1 MKTAA
6 IGVLMLAASAPP
18 ALAGPR
24 VASLDQCADQYVLA
38 LADSGDIAGVSPRAD
53 DADSWLRAQGARAP
67 RLRPTLE
74 AVTAADP
81 EIVVRYWGGDQ
92 RLMTALERRGVR
104 VIQIGDAT
112 DFDGVRENIRAVSSA
127 LGQPGRGADLIASMD
142 RNLMQSRGAW
152 SGEDALYLTA
162 AGWTTGPG
170 TLVDAMM
177 RAAGLSNA
185 WDGPAFAPV
194 SVERLIL
201 QPPRRYVLGFFDA
214 LRADRRGVGRHPSIR
229 RRTAYRTVVSLP
241 GSMLGCPA
249 WFAADGSRSLA
260 RAARGG

>member
-1 MKTAA
+1 MKPAA
-6 IGVLMLAASAPP
+6 WVGLALAMVAGPV
-18 ALAGPR
+18 LAGPR

-38 LADSGDIAGVSPRAD
+38 LSDGDDIAGVSPRAD
-53 DADSWLRAQGARAP
+53 DADSWLRTQGARAP
-67 RLRPTLE
+67 QLRPTLE
-74 AVTAADP
+74 AITAADP
-81 EIVVRYWGGDQ
+81 DVVVRYWGGDQ
-92 RLMTALERRGVR
+92 RLMAALERRGVQ
-104 VIQIGDAT
+104 VIQIADAT
-112 DFDGVRENIRAVSSA
+112 DFNGVRDNIRTVSAA
-127 LGQPGRGADLIASMD
+127 LNQPGRGADLIASMD
-142 RNLMQSRGAW
+142 RNLMQSHGAW

-162 AGWTTGPG
+162 AGWTTGAG
-170 TLVDAMM
+170 TLIDAMM

-214 LRADRRGVGRHPSIR
+214 VRADRRGVGRHPSVR

-260 RAARGG
+260 RAAHGQ